1 MNWTGLQFL
10 HMTPLNGKYDPL
22 RHQLTFTVCSA
33 FKSNSGE
40 QVYFSR
46 LTVIECSVHSTDEI
60 SFSLFFFCAMGQKW
74 DGDYVH
80 LVEKRFI
87 TQSKCSIL
95 TQVFI
100 EGVGRLCSLCQCFSR
115 EANWDGHC
123 SGKETNAVPDNHLS
137 SESLCHLSYRC
148 GCNVQCFAFSCFHL

>member
-1 MNWTGLQFL
+1 MVNMTHLDISSQLLYVQLLSSTQVNKFTSPDWQWLSVLCIPRMRFL
-10 HMTPLNGKYDPL
+10 FL
-22 RHQLTFTVCSA
+22 F
-33 FKSNSGE
+33 
-40 QVYFSR
+40 
-46 LTVIECSVHSTDEI
+46 
-60 SFSLFFFCAMGQKW
+60 FFFCAMGQTW
-74 DGDYVH
+74 DGEYVH

-115 EANWDGHC
+115 EGNWDGHC

>member
-1 MNWTGLQFL
+1 MVN
-10 HMTPLNGKYDPL
+10 MTHLDISSHLLYV
-22 RHQLTFTVCSA
+22 QLLSSTQVNKFTSPDW
-33 FKSNSGE
+33 
-40 QVYFSR
+40 QW
-46 LTVIECSVHSTDEI
+46 LSVLCI
-60 SFSLFFFCAMGQKW
+60 PQMRFFFFFFFCAMGQTW
-74 DGDYVH
+74 DGEYVH

-115 EANWDGHC
+115 KGNWDRHC

-137 SESLCHLSYRC
+137 SGSLCHLSYQC
-148 GCNVQCFAFSCFHL
+148 GCYIQCSAFSCFHL

>member
-1 MNWTGLQFL
+1 MVN
-10 HMTPLNGKYDPL
+10 MTHLDISSHL
-22 RHQLTFTVCSA
+22 LCVQLLSSTQVNKFTSPDW
-33 FKSNSGE
+33 
-40 QVYFSR
+40 QW
-46 LTVIECSVHSTDEI
+46 LSVLCI
-60 SFSLFFFCAMGQKW
+60 PWMRFFFLFFFCAMGQTW
-74 DGDYVH
+74 DGEYVH

-100 EGVGRLCSLCQCFSR
+100 EGVGRLRSLCQCFSR